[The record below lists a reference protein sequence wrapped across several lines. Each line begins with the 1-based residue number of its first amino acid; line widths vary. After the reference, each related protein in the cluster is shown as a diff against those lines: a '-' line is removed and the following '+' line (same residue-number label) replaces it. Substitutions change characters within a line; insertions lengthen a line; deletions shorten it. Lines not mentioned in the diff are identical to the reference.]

1 MTFLMEAMRDGT
13 RGNASAKRFAL
24 VIGAISLA
32 VSVVILAVAACL
44 GADVT
49 GPFTAACA
57 SITTLSG
64 VAYVG
69 GKAVEK

>member
-13 RGNASAKRFAL
+13 HGNASAKRFAL
-24 VIGAISLA
+24 VLGAISLSIA
-32 VSVVILAVAACL
+32 VVASLVRPALDAMSPDPSQRLALHHNLV
-44 GADVT
+44 
-49 GPFTAACA
+49 
-57 SITTLSG
+57 G